1 MIVLHG
7 ETKVYESWIGLLLL
21 VSKKKRFC
29 SAGDC
34 AWPSLEILFLT
45 CKNNSK
51 SVLNWAVVQNEVQD
65 HKREVPTLTA
75 TRLSKGNW
83 VVEGICARSTKTGV
97 NTDHGSIKLAIKDVC
112 EITCTFLHAYS
123 FTWLLQCVYAGVYG
137 RFCVCVCMY
146 ASNWH
151 RACSNKTVTQQL
163 KSHFL
168 IFQNFVFL
176 FTLAGIHFYS
186 LSVTLFMFC
195 VCFCFFVFISSL
207 LTLKDS
213 WM

>member
-1 MIVLHG
+1 MIAHDHLWKYCFWHV
-7 ETKVYESWIGLLLL
+7 
-21 VSKKKRFC
+21 KK
-29 SAGDC
+29 
-34 AWPSLEILFLT
+34 
-45 CKNNSK
+45 NSK

-65 HKREVPTLTA
+65 HKREAPTLTA

-97 NTDHGSIKLAIKDVC
+97 NTDHGCIKLAIKDVC

-123 FTWLLQCVYAGVYG
+123 FTWLFICVYAGVYG

-195 VCFCFFVFISSL
+195 VFFVFFIAY
-207 LTLKDS
+207 TKRFMDVVKEGIQGVGVIEEAVRERVRWRQKICCADS
-213 WM
+213 